1 MARFALLSLGVLI
14 GLAAFYLAWTPAP
27 IVRAEQT
34 RPSAPSVKIA
44 PIGDALSF
52 ARVGKQTIAVS
63 SYANG
68 RVTGL
73 PVGKEGEDAI
83 SLVNRLGYDGVSAL
97 IAKGGA
103 PTTANVAELAV
114 PVDLLSR
121 HIAAGTNYREH
132 AEEATVEGGPF
143 LFAKY
148 VAPTPS
154 RASVSAGDALLDYEV
169 ELCLVTLDATPTT
182 QRAKG
187 GLMLCNDVT
196 NRAKLMRNVDVAHP
210 ESGKGFTTGK
220 SAPGYLPVGDLFVVP
235 RDLNRYV
242 AGLTLQLSVNG
253 QERQRTPATMW
264 IWDLDR
270 LLTEAGKLRD
280 REWAYAGGTA
290 RLPIDAEGN
299 VPARTLVLAGT
310 PGGTVFAGVDLRSI
324 GRGLAAW
331 LAGGWDKPFTAQVIE
346 SHIALARQQKRYLQP
361 GDRMTIRVDGLGSL
375 DNYITP

>member
-1 MARFALLSLGVLI
+1 MARFTLLCLGVLI
-14 GLAAFYLAWTPAP
+14 GLAGLYLVWTPAAL
-27 IVRAEQT
+27 IRAEQT
-34 RPSAPSVKIA
+34 PPSAPSIKIA
-44 PIGDALSF
+44 PISDALSF
-52 ARVGKQTIAVS
+52 ARIGKQTIAVS

-73 PVGKEGEDAI
+73 PVGNEGDDAI

-103 PTTANVAELAV
+103 PITANVAELAV

-169 ELCLVTLDATPTT
+169 ELCLVTLDATSTT

-210 ESGKGFTTGK
+210 ESGEGFTTGK

-270 LLTEAGKLRD
+270 LFAEAGKLRD
-280 REWAYAGGTA
+280 REWAYEGSIA

-324 GRGLAAW
+324 GRGLVAW

-346 SHIALARQQKRYLQP
+346 SHIALAHQQKRYLQP
-361 GDRMTIRVDGLGSL
+361 GDRTTIRVDGLGSL
-375 DNYITP
+375 DNLIVP